1 MNRKKLFALTSLL
14 IVTTLLSSCGIWIDF
29 TTYFNTYY
37 NAKTLFDRAE
47 EEILKQKKDVFVFR
61 DDKQTNTQYSTQ
73 PVTQYNVQYGSQPQ
87 AQYGAQPGVQISSSL
102 SQDLTKVIE
111 KCSKILQYEKNSSYF
126 PDALFITGKAFYYQQ
141 EYARAQRKFV
151 ELAGLGQTKYS
162 LENKLWLAK
171 TDLQLRSFEEGLK
184 LIDEVKTEALK
195 EGDEEMFNNASITKI
210 SFHIFRE
217 EFNLAID
224 ECNNYLSIS
233 KDDEI
238 NALVSFQLGKIYMRL
253 GDKQNAL
260 DAFASVLKYAPTF
273 DIEFQSRLEYARLL
287 KELKRIDESEAFLN
301 ELRYQSKF
309 KNYLDQVLVELGE
322 IHLDKNRIKPA
333 VEIFREVDSTYK
345 MSPSAG
351 IAQMKLAEIYKK
363 KIMDYDSS
371 YKYYNKAASSLA
383 PQELKLEA
391 GKKSKD
397 LDRYFGLKNELKEL
411 NLKVEYINN
420 PTRYLQDSLDYD
432 IAYRQYLDEMR
443 KLSEAQTNPAGFNL
457 NREAA
462 DPSLQQKQTL
472 LQNQQK
478 GKQTSLSQQI
488 AQGKY
493 KKPERPK
500 ISADSV
506 QTVISQNLYN
516 TASLF
521 FSELEEPDS
530 AVIFFKKIL
539 DEYPAKSVKVKTM
552 YALAT
557 YYETIND
564 TVKADS
570 LFKFIYDNFEND
582 PMRNAAAQ
590 KLGLLKKEETKTVTE
605 KIYDP
610 AEKFY
615 VEAEEK
621 YYNKKYE
628 EAIDSF
634 RSIHK
639 NFPKSPFAPKSIY
652 YIGMIY
658 ENDLKMY
665 DSAAVAYEILTKD
678 FVQFPITGKVFAKY
692 TEYKNEKERIKR
704 EAEARQ
710 KESAKDGEE
719 KQKEAKLN
727 EAQQT
732 ALKQQQIQSA
742 SLRTKDE
749 TGKPSEPKAQPVVK
763 DSTVER
769 DSIRVRPARQSYLQR
784 LKADS
789 DTTKK
794 KIQRPD

>member
-1 MNRKKLFALTSLL
+1 MFYKKTKKLFTLASLL
-14 IVTTLLSSCGIWIDF
+14 IVTTLLSSCGIWTDF

-37 NAKTLFDRAE
+37 NAKTLFDRTE
-47 EEILKQKKDVFVFR
+47 EEILKQKKDIFVFR
-61 DDKQTNTQYSTQ
+61 DDKQTNTQFGTQ
-73 PVTQYNVQYGSQPQ
+73 PAAQYGAQYGSQPQ
-87 AQYGAQPGVQISSSL
+87 TQYGAQPGVQISGSL

-126 PDALFITGKAFYYQQ
+126 PDALFMTGKAFYYQQ

-184 LIDEVKTEALK
+184 LIDEVKTEAL
-195 EGDEEMFNNASITKI
+195 ENGDEEMFNNASITKI

-224 ECNNYLSIS
+224 ECNNYLSVS
-233 KDDEI
+233 SDDEI
-238 NALVSFQLGKIYMRL
+238 SALVSFQLGKIYMRL
-253 GDKQNAL
+253 NDKQNAL
-260 DAFASVLKYAPTF
+260 NAFASVRKYAPTF

-287 KELKRIDESEAFLN
+287 KELKRIDDSEASLN

-309 KNYLDQVLVELGE
+309 KNYLDQVLVELGK
-322 IHLDKNRIKPA
+322 IYLDKDLIRPA

-345 MSPSAG
+345 MNPSAG
-351 IAQMKLAEIYKK
+351 IAQIKLGEIYQK

-371 YKYYNKAASSLA
+371 YKYYIKAASSLA

-391 GKKSKD
+391 GRRSKD
-397 LDRYFGLKNELKEL
+397 FDRYFGLKNELKEL
-411 NLKVEYINN
+411 NLKLEYINN
-420 PTRYLQDSLDYD
+420 PTRFVQDSLDYD

-443 KLSEAQTNPAGFNL
+443 RLSEGQTNPAGFNL
-457 NREAA
+457 GREGA
-462 DPSLQQKQTL
+462 DPSLQQKQAL
-472 LQNQQK
+472 QQNQQK
-478 GKQTSLSQQI
+478 GKQTSLSRLI

-506 QTVISQNLYN
+506 QTIISQNLYN
-516 TASLF
+516 TGSLF

-530 AVIFFKKIL
+530 AFIFFKKIL
-539 DEYPAKSVKVKTM
+539 DDYPDKRVKVKTM

-557 YYETIND
+557 YYETVND

-570 LFKFIYDNFEND
+570 LFKFIYDNFEKD
-582 PMRNAAAQ
+582 PLRNAAAH
-590 KLGLLKKEETKTVTE
+590 KLGLIKEEDKAAAD
-605 KIYDP
+605 KINDP

-621 YYNKKYE
+621 YYKKKYE

-634 RSIHK
+634 RNIYK
-639 NFPKSPFAPKSIY
+639 NFSKSPFAPKSIY

-678 FVQFPITGKVFAKY
+678 FVQFPLTGKVFAKY

-704 EAEARQ
+704 EAEAKQ
-710 KESAKDGEE
+710 KEIEE
-719 KQKEAKLN
+719 KQKEAKLK

-732 ALKQQQIQSA
+732 ALNQQQQIQSA
-742 SLRTKDE
+742 SMRTKDE

-769 DSIRVRPARQSYLQR
+769 DSIRMRPARQSYLQR

-794 KIQRPD
+794 KIQRPE

>member
-1 MNRKKLFALTSLL
+1 MFYINTKKLLALASLL
-14 IVTTLLSSCGIWIDF
+14 ILTTSLTSCGIWTDF

-37 NAKTLFDRAE
+37 NAKTLFDRVE
-47 EEILKQKKDVFVFR
+47 EEILKQKKDIFVFR
-61 DDKQTNTQYSTQ
+61 DDKQTNTQFGTQ
-73 PVTQYNVQYGSQPQ
+73 PAAQYGAQYGLQPQ
-87 AQYGAQPGVQISSSL
+87 TQYGAQPGVQISGSL

-195 EGDEEMFNNASITKI
+195 EGSEEMFNNASITKI

-224 ECNNYLSIS
+224 ECNNYLSVS
-233 KDDEI
+233 NDEET

-253 GDKQNAL
+253 NDKQNAL
-260 DAFASVLKYAPTF
+260 NAFSSVLKYAPTF

-287 KELKRIDESEAFLN
+287 KELKRIDDSEASLN
-301 ELRYQSKF
+301 ELSYQSKF
-309 KNYLDQVLVELGE
+309 KNYLDQVLVELGK
-322 IHLDKNRIKPA
+322 IYLDKNQIKPA
-333 VEIFREVDSTYK
+333 VEIFREIDSTYK
-345 MSPSAG
+345 MNPSAG
-351 IAQMKLAEIYKK
+351 IAQMKLGEIYQK

-371 YKYYNKAASSLA
+371 YKYYIKAASSLA
-383 PQELKLEA
+383 PQELKLDA
-391 GKKSKD
+391 GRRSKD
-397 LDRYFGLKNELKEL
+397 FDRYFGLKNELKEL
-411 NLKVEYINN
+411 NLKLEYINN
-420 PTRYLQDSLDYD
+420 PTRFVQDSLDYD

-443 KLSEAQTNPAGFNL
+443 RLSEGQTNPAGFNQS
-457 NREAA
+457 REGA
-462 DPSLQQKQTL
+462 DPSLQQQQAL
-472 LQNQQK
+472 LQNQKK
-478 GKQTSLSQQI
+478 GKQISFSQLI

-506 QTVISQNLYN
+506 QTIISQNLYN
-516 TASLF
+516 TGSLF

-530 AVIFFKKIL
+530 AFIFFKKIL
-539 DEYPAKSVKVKTM
+539 NEYPDKHVKVKTM

-557 YYETIND
+557 YYETVND

-570 LFKFIYDNFEND
+570 LFKFIYDNYEKD

-590 KLGLLKKEETKTVTE
+590 KLGLIKKEEKKSVADKTN
-605 KIYDP
+605 DP

-634 RSIHK
+634 RSVYK
-639 NFPKSPFAPKSIY
+639 NFPKSTFAPKSIY

-665 DSAAVAYEILTKD
+665 DSAAAAYGILTKD
-678 FVQFPITGKVFAKY
+678 FVQFPLAGKVFAKY

-704 EAEARQ
+704 EADAKQ
-710 KESAKDGEE
+710 KESAKGGEE
-719 KQKEAKLN
+719 KQKEAKLK
-727 EAQQT
+727 EQQQT
-732 ALKQQQIQSA
+732 ALNQPPQIQKP
-742 SLRTKDE
+742 KDE
-749 TGKPSEPKAQPVVK
+749 PGKPSESKAPPVVK
-763 DSTVER
+763 DSTIER
-769 DSIRVRPARQSYLQR
+769 DSIRVRPERQSYLQR

-794 KIQRPD
+794 KIQRPE